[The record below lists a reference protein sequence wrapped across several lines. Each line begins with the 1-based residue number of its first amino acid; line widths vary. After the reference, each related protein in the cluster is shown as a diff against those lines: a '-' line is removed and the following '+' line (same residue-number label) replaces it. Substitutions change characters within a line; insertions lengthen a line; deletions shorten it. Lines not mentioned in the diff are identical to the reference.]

1 MSPQAEHRGDLPAQL
16 LAASRTIERQVQGRL
31 LRLGY
36 GGVRTGHLALLLN
49 LERSGARATELA
61 QRAGITK
68 QSMGDLVRELERL
81 DFVERRGDPRDG
93 RAVLILPTGRGLM
106 LIAHLRQAVG
116 EVEAEAAR
124 RLGAPRFT
132 ELRGAL
138 AALASAEVTEG
149 RPETGLRAAQSDGR

>member
-1 MSPQAEHRGDLPAQL
+1 MSPRAEHRGDLPAQL

-36 GGVRTGHLALLLN
+36 GDVRTGHLALLLN

-61 QRAGITK
+61 HRAGITK
-68 QSMGDLVRELERL
+68 QSMGDLVRELELL
-81 DFVERRGDPRDG
+81 DFVERRDDPRDG

-106 LIAHLRQAVG
+106 LIAHLRQAIA

-124 RLGAPRFT
+124 RLGPRRYT
-132 ELRGAL
+132 ELRRAL
-138 AALASAEVTEG
+138 AGLASAEEMEG
-149 RPETGLRAAQSDGR
+149 RPGIGLRATPSDGR